1 MDSHDI
7 EKTTETLQESGAIQ
21 FFSDYYS
28 QLKNAIILSVGD
40 IPSDNGPF
48 ASMKVRLESESIE
61 RLLILVDKF
70 DTKKPGDVI
79 FLGSELDKDGLDPDD
94 FVNAKIIQVM
104 LATNPIPGKA
114 IGDAT
119 LALNIERAIG
129 GTFIVG
135 MAGGESNEC
144 FTPGVL
150 LGLPIP
156 VL

>member
-1 MDSHDI
+1 MDNNDI

-28 QLKNAIILSVGD
+28 QLKNATILSVGD

-70 DTKKPGDVI
+70 DTKKPGDVV
-79 FLGSELDKDGLDPDD
+79 FLGSELDKESLDPDD

-104 LATNPIPGKA
+104 LATNPIPGRA

-129 GTFIVG
+129 GTFLIG
-135 MAGGESNEC
+135 MAGGGAGDY
-144 FTPGVL
+144 FTPGIL

-156 VL
+156 VM